1 MISKS
6 QLRRLTIE
14 QLKQA
19 LHWKERLDQI
29 EVLERQRS
37 ALLKSVA
44 TVDTQIARLK
54 VTPTLPSGKPKRK
67 SWKLSTETRRKM
79 SEAAKRRY
87 ATQGNAAKA
96 ESTAP
101 EARKKS
107 RTISAARRA
116 AISAAQKARWA
127 KMKATAAGN

>member
-1 MISKS
+1 MISKN

-19 LHWKERLDQI
+19 LHWKEKHGRI
-29 EVLERQRS
+29 EALERQRS

-44 TVDTQIARLK
+44 TSDTQIVRLK
-54 VTPTLPSGKPKRK
+54 VTPTLASGKPKRK
-67 SWKLSTETRRKM
+67 SWKLSAETRRRM

-96 ESTAP
+96 ESAAP

-107 RTISAARRA
+107 RTISAAGRA

-127 KMKATAAGN
+127 KMEANAVGN